1 MAEWSGR
8 SRLLGM
14 PIRSTSYEIRG
25 NKLFLRRGYISNNE
39 EQVLLHRVL
48 DISLREDIIGK
59 LCHQGTLILTTSDVN
74 NEIVILYNI
83 ENPRE
88 VRDMLNDIV
97 EKERERHGVN
107 KREFIGYAHI
117 GGRD

>member
-107 KREFIGYAHI
+107 KREFIGYAPI

>member
-1 MAEWSGR
+1 MTEWTDR

-25 NKLFLRRGYISNNE
+25 NKLFIRKGYISNDE

-48 DISLREDIIGK
+48 DISLREDIVGK

-74 NEIVILYNI
+74 NETVVLHNI

-97 EKERERHGVN
+97 EKERERYGVN
-107 KREFIGYAHI
+107 NREFIGYSPM
-117 GGRD
+117 GDRF

>member
-1 MAEWSGR
+1 MSEWTGR

-48 DISLREDIIGK
+48 DISLREDLIGK

-74 NEIVILYNI
+74 NDIVILRNI

-97 EKERERHGVN
+97 EREREKYEVN
-107 KREFIGYAHI
+107 TREFIGYSPM
-117 GGRD
+117 GGR

>member
-107 KREFIGYAHI
+107 KREFIGYAPI
-117 GGRD
+117 GGRN